1 MLIAP
6 TETDGLVFAGLLGK
20 WTDGSTGE
28 VLPAVTILTTT
39 PNQLLS
45 SVHSRM
51 PVILPAS
58 SWSHWLD
65 SDATGDHVAELL
77 RPCPDEWLKVQ
88 PISTRINNVAYD
100 RSDVIEPVNA

>member
-6 TETDGLVFAGLLGK
+6 TQTDGLVFAGLLGK
-20 WTDGSTGE
+20 WTDESTGE

-45 SVHSRM
+45 GVHSRM

-58 SWSHWLD
+58 SWSRWLD
-65 SDATGDHVAELL
+65 SDATGDDVAELL

-100 RSDVIEPVNA
+100 RADVIEPVDA